1 MPLILTLSHP
11 EMAKSIPCPCGFS
24 HLAAFFHSF
33 SRHYRTLTAIRLAL
47 RLFIVNEAMNYP

>member
-1 MPLILTLSHP
+1 
-11 EMAKSIPCPCGFS
+11 MAKSIPCPCGFS